1 MHELSLSSA
10 VVDTV
15 VRHAEGRRVSGV
27 EMRVGRM
34 RQVVPD
40 SLTFYFEIVSRDTV
54 AEGAE
59 LELDLINALMRC
71 PSCSHEWDPAPPPA
85 EDSDQVMLLPQFRC
99 PVCSEAGAEVLAGE
113 EFEVESITVDEE
125 PAAAGAQTRP

>member
-10 VVDTV
+10 IIDTV
-15 VRHAEGRRVSGV
+15 VRHAEGRPVSSV
-27 EMRVGRM
+27 EMRIGRL

-40 SLTFYFEIVSRDTV
+40 SLSFYFEIVSRDTV

-59 LELDLINALMRC
+59 LDLDLVDALMRC

-85 EDSDQVMLLPQFRC
+85 EEEEQIMLLPQFRC
-99 PVCSEAGAEVLAGE
+99 SACGEAGAEVLRGQ
-113 EFEVESITVDEE
+113 EFEVDSIVVEE
-125 PAAAGAQTRP
+125 PAVPAADATS